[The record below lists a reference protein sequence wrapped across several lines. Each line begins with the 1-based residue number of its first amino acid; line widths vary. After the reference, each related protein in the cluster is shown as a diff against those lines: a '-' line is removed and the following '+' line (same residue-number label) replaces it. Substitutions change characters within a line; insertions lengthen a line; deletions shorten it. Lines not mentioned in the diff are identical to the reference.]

1 VAADRDAAGAR
12 PVAAVPARAGGA
24 WARWLPSWPLVVG
37 LLVLARALAQPMALL
52 NDPDTYLHVAAGR
65 WMLAHAA
72 LPSQDPFSHT
82 FAGATWIPHEWLAE
96 IVLAATWAAAGW
108 GGLVL
113 LTAGAFAL
121 AIALLTR
128 FLLRWC
134 EPCSAL
140 IAAGL
145 GAATTLGHL
154 LARPHLLA
162 LPLLVLWSG
171 RLVLARDTEAAPP
184 LGLLPVMVL
193 WANLH
198 ASFMFGLALA
208 VFLGVEAVACSAAR
222 GREARRWGG
231 FAAFA
236 ALAAL
241 ATPNGLAGLAQPFW
255 LLAMPAL
262 QASIVE
268 WRSPDFQAFQPVEIW
283 LLGALALGFTVAVRL
298 PPARLVLLLA
308 LAHMALAH
316 ARHAELLG
324 LVGPL
329 AVAAALGP
337 AIAAKVRSD
346 LPSPFA
352 SSAVLLAAPAGAP
365 ALSMA
370 LAAALMLGLSVLR
383 PIPRADGPT
392 TPATAL
398 TAALGQG
405 LAGPVFNSES
415 FGGYLIFQGVPTFI
429 DGRIE
434 LYGND
439 FLRRYLAAANG
450 SEPVLSALLRQ
461 YRVAWT
467 LLLPGEPAVGLL
479 DRLPGWRRV
488 YAGADA
494 VIHQRIDAAAR

>member
-1 VAADRDAAGAR
+1 
-12 PVAAVPARAGGA
+12 
-24 WARWLPSWPLVVG
+24 
-37 LLVLARALAQPMALL
+37 
-52 NDPDTYLHVAAGR
+52 
-65 WMLAHAA
+65 
-72 LPSQDPFSHT
+72 
-82 FAGATWIPHEWLAE
+82 
-96 IVLAATWAAAGW
+96 
-108 GGLVL
+108 
-113 LTAGAFAL
+113 
-121 AIALLTR
+121 
-128 FLLRWC
+128 
-134 EPCSAL
+134 
-140 IAAGL
+140 
-145 GAATTLGHL
+145 
-154 LARPHLLA
+154 
-162 LPLLVLWSG
+162 
-171 RLVLARDTEAAPP
+171 
-184 LGLLPVMVL
+184 
-193 WANLH
+193 
-198 ASFMFGLALA
+198 
-208 VFLGVEAVACSAAR
+208 
-222 GREARRWGG
+222 
-231 FAAFA
+231 
-236 ALAAL
+236 
-241 ATPNGLAGLAQPFW
+241 
-255 LLAMPAL
+255 
-262 QASIVE
+262 
-268 WRSPDFQAFQPVEIW
+268 
-283 LLGALALGFTVAVRL
+283 
-298 PPARLVLLLA
+298 
-308 LAHMALAH
+308 MALAH

-346 LPSPFA
+346 PPSPFA